1 MSEIGKF
8 PDFLV
13 LGAMKA
19 GTTALWTTLRSH
31 PSIFMS
37 AVKEPSFFAYC
48 NTPPAFNC
56 PGSKDVLS
64 SIIWDE
70 MEYHKLFA
78 SCPATHKAGEASP
91 VYLDSPDA
99 PATAFERIP
108 NAKLIVMLRDPVE
121 RAFSNWIYY
130 RQKGIEDCSDFEKAL
145 SQEEKRLKAGWRSG
159 WGYQRKGFYGE
170 QLDRW
175 LSVYP
180 KTSLLILFYEDWL
193 KDPHLI
199 VDKICRH
206 LDIPGSLPVAIRS
219 ENKSSLPHSGNL
231 QRVIMGDNPFR
242 TFARRYLPLWARDAI
257 MWPMLKINLGPKPK
271 LDPDLKKRL
280 AKEFETQI
288 HRVEEITGRNLNAW
302 RE

>member
-1 MSEIGKF
+1 MSKIGKF

-13 LGAMKA
+13 IGAMKA
-19 GTTALWTTLRSH
+19 GTTALWSALRSH
-31 PSIFMS
+31 PLIFMS
-37 AVKEPSFFAYC
+37 AVKEPGFFAYC
-48 NTPPAFNC
+48 NKRPAFNC
-56 PGSKDVLS
+56 PGSEHVLS
-64 SIIWDE
+64 LIVCDE
-70 MEYHKLFA
+70 MEYQNLFA
-78 SCPATHKAGEASP
+78 PCPATHKAGEASA
-91 VYLDSPDA
+91 VYLDTPDA
-99 PATAFERIP
+99 PANAFERIP

-121 RAFSNWIYY
+121 RAFSNWVYF
-130 RQKGIEDCSDFEKAL
+130 RQKGIEDCSNFEKAL
-145 SQEEKRLKAGWRSG
+145 SQEEKRLQAGWRSG
-159 WGYQRKGFYGE
+159 WGYRRKGFYGE

-180 KTSLLILFYEDWL
+180 KKSLLILFYEDWL
-193 KDPHLI
+193 KEPNLTLN
-199 VDKICRH
+199 KIFRH
-206 LDIPGSLPVAIRS
+206 LDIPELHSIAINR
-219 ENKSSLPHSGNL
+219 ENKSSLPRSGDL